1 MFALVLFFTLAGYAG
16 LLYAFAEIALLPGG
30 SQPGLCRGCGYEL
43 AGLPAGVRCP
53 ECGVERPDDSY
64 LARLGMEADRRRP
77 WLAMA
82 APVPAAGIMILLVA
96 APAGF
101 DWSITNVS
109 WWLSS
114 SLLAIAP
121 FVFIGLFADWASRK
135 LSRGETFVLSLS
147 GTLPAFAVHAGT
159 VLAAAFAGV
168 GRLGTAVLLAPVF
181 AVGAAGFGLAI
192 PIVLAARRRG
202 KWGGP

>member
-1 MFALVLFFTLAGYAG
+1 LFALVLFFTLAGYAG

-30 SQPGLCRGCGYEL
+30 AQPGRCRACGYEL
-43 AGLPAGVRCP
+43 AGLPAGARCP
-53 ECGVERPDDSY
+53 ECGVERPDDGY
-64 LARLGMEADRRRP
+64 LARLGMEGDRRRP

-96 APAGF
+96 VPAGYG
-101 DWSITNVS
+101 WSSIHVVLWFS
-109 WWLSS
+109 Y
-114 SLLAIAP
+114 SLWAIAP

-147 GTLPAFAVHAGT
+147 GTLAAFAVHAGI

-168 GRLGTAVLLAPVF
+168 GRLHTVVLLAPVV
-181 AVGAAGFGLAI
+181 A
-192 PIVLAARRRG
+192 AARRRG
-202 KWGGP
+202 KWAGP